1 MIKQPAYLKKG
12 DKVAIVCPAKKL
24 PKSIASAIVILED
37 WGLEVI
43 VGETVTASFNQ
54 FAGDDATRTA
64 DLQRYLDDP
73 EIKAVIAGRGGYGT
87 LRIID
92 EIDFTKFVAS
102 PKWIVGFSDITVLLS
117 HVYAK
122 YVIQSIHG
130 QMPYTF
136 EDSTPDALASLKSA
150 LFGEELVYNVKQ
162 NVSVEKQN
170 VTLANQNGTSKYLTN
185 TIENRDGQSKGIL
198 IGGNLTLLVMLQGS
212 ESEMDYT
219 DKILFIEDV
228 GEHEYSID
236 RLMRMLKRS
245 NKLSQLKGLIL
256 GAFNGVEVED
266 IPFGSSPEEVI
277 WELVKEYNYP
287 VCFNFPVG
295 HIDDNR
301 AIVVGREATLIVH
314 KNTATL
320 KF

>member
-24 PKSIASAIVILED
+24 PKSIDAAIAILED

-43 VGETVTASFNQ
+43 IGETVTASYNQ
-54 FAGDDATRTA
+54 FAGDDALRTT
-64 DLQRYLDDP
+64 DLQQYLDDP

-92 EIDFTKFVAS
+92 ELDFTKFVES
-102 PKWIVGFSDITVLLS
+102 PKWVVGFSDITVLLS

-122 YVIQSIHG
+122 YRVQCIHG

-136 EDSTPDALASLKSA
+136 EDSTPEALAALKTA
-150 LFGEELVYNVKQ
+150 LFGGELIYNSSNAGIQ
-162 NVSVEKQN
+162 
-170 VTLANQNGTSKYLTN
+170 L
-185 TIENRDGQSKGIL
+185 NREGEAEGIL

-212 ESEMDYT
+212 ESEIDYI

-228 GEHEYSID
+228 GEHEYSVD
-236 RLMRMLKRS
+236 RLIRMLKR
-245 NKLSQLKGLIL
+245 NGKLSQLKGLIV
-256 GAFNGVEVED
+256 GAFNGFEVED
-266 IPFGSSPEEVI
+266 IPFGETPEQVI
-277 WELVKEYNYP
+277 WELVKEYEYP

-301 AIVVGREATLIVH
+301 AMVVGKKAVLS
-314 KNTATL
+314 L
-320 KF
+320 KKDLNMLTIFH

>member
-24 PKSIASAIVILED
+24 PRSIDAAIAILKD

-43 VGETVTASFNQ
+43 IGETVTASYNQ
-54 FAGDDATRTA
+54 FAGDDALRIT
-64 DLQRYLDDP
+64 DLQQYLDDP

-92 EIDFTKFVAS
+92 ELDFTMFVES

-122 YVIQSIHG
+122 YQVQCIHG

-136 EDSTPDALASLKSA
+136 EDSTPEALASLKTA
-150 LFGEELVYNVKQ
+150 LFGGELVYESSNTGSPQ
-162 NVSVEKQN
+162 NREGE
-170 VTLANQNGTSKYLTN
+170 A
-185 TIENRDGQSKGIL
+185 EGIL

-212 ESEMDYT
+212 ESEIDYI

-228 GEHEYSID
+228 GEHEYSVD
-236 RLMRMLKRS
+236 RLMRMLKR
-245 NKLSQLKGLIL
+245 NGKLSQLKGLIV
-256 GAFNGVEVED
+256 GAFNGFEVED
-266 IPFGSSPEEVI
+266 IPFGETPEQVI
-277 WELVKEYNYP
+277 WELVKEYEYP

-301 AIVVGREATLIVH
+301 TMVVGKSATLVVDSNI
-314 KNTATL
+314 ARL
-320 KF
+320 RF